1 MQIQALHSKPG
12 SRGSALGLDADDAES
27 VGGREPILAS
37 KLLDDDEV
45 IVRFTVN
52 LNLHR
57 TLFVAFQS

>member
-1 MQIQALHSKPG
+1 VQIQALHSKPC
-12 SRGSALGLDADDAES
+12 SSGSALGLDADDAEI
-27 VGGREPILAS
+27 VGGREPILVP